1 MIDGFMIVSKEEA
14 KQKMA
19 EIEELKKTILASDD
33 THAAF
38 EQQLKTN
45 MDVKNL
51 THYKNEKKSKET
63 SKKLIDI
70 AKEVGYQDNN
80 IFGIICL
87 EKEKTID
94 QHKIQNILFPRL
106 E

>member
-14 KQKMA
+14 KQM
-19 EIEELKKTILASDD
+19 IDD
-33 THAAF
+33 APGETVII
-38 EQQLKTN
+38 TN

-94 QHKIQNILFPRL
+94 KHKIQNILFPRL

>member
-14 KQKMA
+14 KQM
-19 EIEELKKTILASDD
+19 IDD
-33 THAAF
+33 APGETVII
-38 EQQLKTN
+38 TN

-70 AKEVGYQDNN
+70 ANEVGYQNNN

>member
-1 MIDGFMIVSKEEA
+1 MIDGFMVVSKEEA
-14 KQKMA
+14 KQM
-19 EIEELKKTILASDD
+19 IDD
-33 THAAF
+33 APG
-38 EQQLKTN
+38 EMVIITN

-51 THYKNEKKSKET
+51 THYKNEKKSKEN
-63 SKKLIDI
+63 SKRLIDI

-87 EKEKTID
+87 EKEKTIN

>member
-14 KQKMA
+14 KQM
-19 EIEELKKTILASDD
+19 IDD
-33 THAAF
+33 APGDMVII
-38 EQQLKTN
+38 TN
-45 MDVKNL
+45 MDVKSL
-51 THYKNEKKSKET
+51 THYNSEKKSKEK

>member
-1 MIDGFMIVSKEEA
+1 MIDGFMVVSKEEA
-14 KQKMA
+14 KQM
-19 EIEELKKTILASDD
+19 IDD
-33 THAAF
+33 APG
-38 EQQLKTN
+38 EMVIITN

-51 THYKNEKKSKET
+51 THYKNEKKSKEN
-63 SKKLIDI
+63 SKRLIDI

>member
-14 KQKMA
+14 KQM
-19 EIEELKKTILASDD
+19 IDD
-33 THAAF
+33 APGETVII
-38 EQQLKTN
+38 TN

-70 AKEVGYQDNN
+70 ANEVGYQDNN

>member
-14 KQKMA
+14 KQM
-19 EIEELKKTILASDD
+19 IDD
-33 THAAF
+33 APGETVII
-38 EQQLKTN
+38 TN